1 MQDQTKQ
8 ISGDRERRLERAL
21 VSQILRDDRTDDWLL
36 AALARELGEADP
48 RAIGDALARL
58 EQTGVVEIIGD
69 NVRASR
75 AAMRLDELE
84 LLAL

>member
-36 AALARELGEADP
+36 AALARG
-48 RAIGDALARL
+48 ARR
-58 EQTGVVEIIGD
+58 GGPARD
-69 NVRASR
+69 R
-75 AAMRLDELE
+75 
-84 LLAL
+84 